1 MDAIR
6 SVLNYF
12 HRDSRY
18 NRTTFGLDQI
28 KGGSRLIHWRVT
40 DLVLLGAYLVLYHVV
55 YNIEPFQRQFY
66 IGDLLISH
74 PFAESERVNNTQLF
88 FYAVW
93 VPLSVIGVVSLVIT
107 KPEFK
112 IYTTYVALLGQALSV
127 LTASIVTDIL
137 KNAFGR
143 HRPDFLARCIPKA
156 DAPTDVL
163 VYAKDVCTTD
173 NLPRLLDGF
182 RTTPLGHSS
191 ISFAG
196 LLYLSFFLA
205 GQLTVTRPQAGA
217 WRSVVAF
224 VPTLGAAM
232 IALSRTEDYRHH
244 FIDVFVGLS
253 LGVVVAVWLYFRLFP
268 GLGQFRCYEPR
279 LVELEKEIE
288 EPSYSPVEDV

>member
-6 SVLNYF
+6 TVLNYF

-28 KGGSRLIHWRVT
+28 KGGARLIHWRVT
-40 DLVLLGAYLVLYHVV
+40 DLALLGAFLILYHVV

-66 IGDLLISH
+66 IGDLTISH
-74 PFAESERVNNTQLF
+74 PFAEHERVNNTELF
-88 FYAVW
+88 LYAVW
-93 VPLSVIGVVSLVIT
+93 FPLVAIGIVSLIMT
-107 KPEFK
+107 KPANK
-112 IYTTYVALLGQALSV
+112 IYVTYVALLGQALSV

-143 HRPDFLARCIPKA
+143 HRPDFLARCVPKS
-156 DAPTDVL
+156 DAPLDVL
-163 VYAKDVCTTD
+163 VYAKDVCTTK

-196 LLYLSFFLA
+196 LLYLLFFLA

-217 WRSVVAF
+217 WRSIVVL
-224 VPTLGAAM
+224 VPTLGAAL

-244 FIDVFVGLS
+244 FIDVFVGS
-253 LGVVVAVWLYFRLFP
+253 CLGVVVAVWSYFRLFP
-268 GLGQFRCYEPR
+268 GLSDFKCYEPR
-279 LVELEKEIE
+279 LLQYEEKTD
-288 EPSYSPVEDV
+288 EPDYQPVADV